1 MINRTI
7 LTGRLTKDPDVKAT
21 QSGVSVA
28 NFTLAVNRTFTNKQ
42 GEREADFINCVAFR
56 KQAENIGQYLNKGA
70 LVGVDGRIQTRT
82 YQNDEGRTIYI
93 TEVICDNVQ
102 FLESKNQQSQQ
113 NQNQQNQNQQNQY
126 QQSNNNQNQ
135 NNDYPSYYQ
144 QGQIAQPQNRASQG
158 NVQNNSYEKPS
169 IEDDSNLPF

>member
-1 MINRTI
+1 MLNRAI

-28 NFTLAVNRTFTNKQ
+28 NFTLAVNRAFTNKQ

-56 KQAENIGQYLNKGA
+56 KQAENVGQYLKKGA

-82 YQNDEGRTIYI
+82 YENNEGRTIYI
-93 TEVICDNVQ
+93 TEVVCDNVQ
-102 FLESKNQQSQQ
+102 FLESKNQQSQS
-113 NQNQQNQNQQNQY
+113 QQNQNQQY
-126 QQSNNNQNQ
+126 QQTRQNQ
-135 NNDYPSYYQ
+135 NNDYPSYY

-158 NVQNNSYEKPS
+158 NLQNNSYEKPS
-169 IEDDSNLPF
+169 IEDSDLPF

>member
-1 MINRTI
+1 MLNRTI
-7 LTGRLTKDPDVKAT
+7 LTGRLTKDPDVKVT

-56 KQAENIGQYLNKGA
+56 KQAENVGQYLNKGA
-70 LVGVDGRIQTRT
+70 LVGVDGRLQTRT

-93 TEVICDNVQ
+93 TEVVCDNVQ
-102 FLESKNQQSQQ
+102 FLEPKNQQAQAQQ
-113 NQNQQNQNQQNQY
+113 NQ
-126 QQSNNNQNQ
+126 QSHNNQNQ
-135 NNDYPSYYQ
+135 NNDYPNYY

-158 NVQNNSYEKPS
+158 NIQNNVYEKPS
-169 IEDDSNLPF
+169 IEDDNLPF